1 MTAARFG
8 AATDRYLDEHADDL
22 LALTAELI
30 AIDSQ
35 IPPHADERAIV
46 ARLQEVLPRWGLP
59 SGEIL
64 APRPERPSLIVRIP
78 GSGGGPTL
86 MLCGHVDT
94 KPIGEARALWRTD
107 PLTATVVD
115 GDLYGLGANDMK
127 GAVAGMIL
135 AAASVV
141 ALGEPLPGDLVL
153 ALVAD
158 EEGGAAEGAVA
169 IAPLL
174 RDIDAALIGEPS
186 GWQRDW
192 QGIHLVSRGV
202 CCFRVVVTGTQMHSS
217 LSDRM
222 PGVVSATQKAAQ
234 LLADMTREL
243 DFAVEPHRL
252 GGVGPTLNAGVMID
266 GGTFFGVVPGRAEFS
281 CDLRTIPGMTRD
293 QVAATIESW
302 LDARRAA
309 DPDLRAELVFE
320 PGLDWI
326 PPSELPEEHPLVP
339 IVQSAAREVLGEA
352 PPLSVFPGGTDAPW
366 FAQSGIPTL
375 PSFGPGML
383 TSAHG
388 PNEFVSVRSLHEAA
402 KMYARVILDYCG
414 SRRP

>member
-8 AATDRYLDEHADDL
+8 SATDRFLDVHADDL

-30 AIDSQ
+30 SIDSQ
-35 IPPHADERAIV
+35 IPPHGDERAIV
-46 ARLQEVLPRWGLP
+46 ARLLEVLPRWGLP
-59 SGEIL
+59 QGVTL

-86 MLCGHVDT
+86 MLCGHIDT
-94 KPIGEARALWRTD
+94 KPIGEARGLWRTD
-107 PLTATVVD
+107 PLEATLTD

-127 GAVAGMIL
+127 GAVAAMIM

-141 ALGEPLPGDLVL
+141 SLPEPLPGDIVL
-153 ALVAD
+153 AFVAD
-158 EEGGAAEGAVA
+158 EEGGAADGAAA

-174 RDIDAALIGEPS
+174 SDIDAGLIGEPS

-202 CCFRVVVTGTQMHSS
+202 CCFRVIVAGTQMHSS

-222 PGVVSATQKAAQ
+222 PGVVSATQKSAQ
-234 LLADMTREL
+234 LLVDMCREL

-252 GGVGPTLNAGVMID
+252 GAGPTLNAGVTMT
-266 GGTFFGVVPGRAEFS
+266 GGTFFGVVPGRAEFA

-302 LDARRAA
+302 LDVRRAA
-309 DPDLRAELVFE
+309 DPELQVELVFE

-339 IVQSAAREVLGEA
+339 IVQSAARAVLGEA

-366 FAQSGIPTL
+366 FARSGIPTL

-388 PNEFVSVRSLHEAA
+388 PNEFVSVRSLNEAA
-402 KMYARVILDYCG
+402 KMYARVIVDYCG
-414 SRRP
+414 VSRA